1 VRAAITDR
9 QKEVVKDV
17 QATVSWEDF
26 QGFVKAIVQ
35 VKPEEVREPEKGKG
49 ARQDYNSVKA

>member
-1 VRAAITDR
+1 MDDR
-9 QKEVVKDV
+9 QKEVKDV

-35 VKPEEVREPEKGKG
+35 VKPEEVREEGEEG
-49 ARQDYNSVKA
+49 E